1 MKTKTS
7 RLFVLTCLLLMV
19 CSPAIAQTIRGTVAS
34 KNSKEAISGAFVS
47 VFKGDSLLSMC
58 QTDEKGKFS
67 FGISPK
73 GTYTLVASSL
83 GYKDYEH
90 RLTADSLSQPVRIYL
105 EENPIALDEVT
116 VSGDRSQIVKRTA
129 NGQIFYL
136 SEEAKKR
143 RNPFQALQEIPTLI
157 SDEANSTVKMLD
169 GNVPLILI
177 DGHRMNSGINPINP
191 SEIESVEVIDVVPA
205 RYLQDGYTGIV
216 NIKLKRA
223 KEPYFW
229 TEVATRHDFPLYKG
243 LGVYYFEVGNQ
254 KYSLY
259 GRTAY
264 DYTYNEDEESHTE
277 RNNTTYSQAFDS
289 HNRTH
294 GHSWLGELLLK
305 WAVTPK
311 DYLAAQ
317 LYFTYNKSTDKG
329 SGNGEYTEAEAMPYS
344 FSSREIDKG
353 KVFTSS
359 LYYEH
364 AFAENN
370 KLEMQVSYNYNRN
383 DFNSER
389 TEQYGEALQ
398 TPVSIFQNTRHS
410 GNMDIDYAKDY
421 ESGTSFSLGSHTS
434 GQFDQINQ
442 VSTGYPVFNHH
453 KLNEYLFGSYGG
465 KAGKF
470 YYMASA
476 GLELIWLKAGD
487 ANNHYVRPRAA
498 VSATWDA
505 NDHNSLQLSYTLTNE
520 APDIAS
526 LNPYDTSTDSLVVSS
541 GNPYLTP
548 EASHSVKLSYTFN
561 QGGFYMNPYVRYT
574 RISDV
579 IEADGFTENGI
590 YHSTYNNLGHFSQM
604 NYGMNLSYRFKGGRI
619 GVSGGWREYYYQN
632 QSARGAFFANF
643 DFSAKVKKFSFYS
656 YMTYMNRAIHEVSF
670 TRYYRPTM
678 LCVQVNYN
686 FTPDFYIACCLQDAV
701 GRLRTRTQ
709 MDDGT
714 YHSIVNERFKDRCL
728 RPWVLIRYTF
738 RKNPHRK
745 IKLGNFFI
753 NNEEKGINIKK

>member
-1 MKTKTS
+1 MKTS
-7 RLFVLTCLLLMV
+7 RLFVLTCFLLMA

-34 KNSKEAISGAFVS
+34 KESQKAISGAFVS
-47 VFKGDSLLSMC
+47 VFKEDSLLSMC

-143 RNPFQALQEIPTLI
+143 RNPFQALKEIPTLI

-169 GNVPLILI
+169 GNAPLILI

-205 RYLQDGYTGIV
+205 RYLQEGYTGIV

-264 DYTYNEDEESHTE
+264 NYTYNEDEESNTE
-277 RNNTTYSQAFDS
+277 RSNTTYSQAFDS

-344 FSSREIDKG
+344 FSSREINKG

-410 GNMDIDYAKDY
+410 GNVDIDYARDY
-421 ESGTSFSLGSHTS
+421 ESGASFSLGSHTS
-434 GQFDQINQ
+434 GRFDQIDQ
-442 VSTGYPVFNHH
+442 VSTGYPVFNHRM
-453 KLNEYLFGSYGG
+453 LILQSY
-465 KAGKF
+465 A
-470 YYMASA
+470 
-476 GLELIWLKAGD
+476 L
-487 ANNHYVRPRAA
+487 
-498 VSATWDA
+498 
-505 NDHNSLQLSYTLTNE
+505 LSKILC
-520 APDIAS
+520 I
-526 LNPYDTSTDSLVVSS
+526 
-541 GNPYLTP
+541 
-548 EASHSVKLSYTFN
+548 
-561 QGGFYMNPYVRYT
+561 
-574 RISDV
+574 
-579 IEADGFTENGI
+579 
-590 YHSTYNNLGHFSQM
+590 
-604 NYGMNLSYRFKGGRI
+604 
-619 GVSGGWREYYYQN
+619 
-632 QSARGAFFANF
+632 FA
-643 DFSAKVKKFSFYS
+643 
-656 YMTYMNRAIHEVSF
+656 
-670 TRYYRPTM
+670 
-678 LCVQVNYN
+678 
-686 FTPDFYIACCLQDAV
+686 
-701 GRLRTRTQ
+701 
-709 MDDGT
+709 
-714 YHSIVNERFKDRCL
+714 
-728 RPWVLIRYTF
+728 
-738 RKNPHRK
+738 
-745 IKLGNFFI
+745 
-753 NNEEKGINIKK
+753 

>member
-1 MKTKTS
+1 MKGI
-7 RLFVLTCLLLMV
+7 RQLTCVCFLLV
-19 CSPAIAQTIRGTVAS
+19 VYGTVVAQTIHGTVSVKGS
-34 KNSKEAISGAFVS
+34 KGAVIGAFIS
-47 VFKGDSLLSMC
+47 VFKGDSLLLMC
-58 QTDEKGKFS
+58 QTNEQGKFS
-67 FGISPK
+67 FDLPGHGK
-73 GTYTLVASSL
+73 HTLVVSSL
-83 GYKDYEH
+83 GYKDCESDFMPEGQT
-90 RLTADSLSQPVRIYL
+90 RSIRIEL

-116 VSGDRSQIVKRTA
+116 VSGNRSHIVKRTA

-169 GNVPLILI
+169 GKSPLILI
-177 DGHRMNSGINPINP
+177 NGHRLNSGINPISP
-191 SEIESVEVIDVVPA
+191 SDIESVEVIDVVPA
-205 RYLQDGYTGIV
+205 RYLQEGYTGIV

-264 DYTYNEDEESHTE
+264 NYTYNEDKEGHTE
-277 RNNTTYSQAFDS
+277 RSNTTYTQTFDS

-305 WAVTPK
+305 WEMTPK

-317 LYFTYNKSTDKG
+317 FYLTYNKLTDKENG
-329 SGNGEYTEAEAMPYS
+329 SGTYTEEAAMPYG
-344 FSSREIDKG
+344 FTGQEINKG
-353 KVFTSS
+353 NVFTSS

-364 AFAENN
+364 AFAEDN
-370 KLEMQVSYNYNRN
+370 KLEMQASYNYNGN

-389 TEQYGEALQ
+389 TEQYGEVLQ
-398 TPVSIFQNTRHS
+398 TPVSIFRNTRHS
-410 GNMDIDYAKDY
+410 GNVDIDYARDY
-421 ESGTSFSLGSHTS
+421 KSGASFSLGSHTG

-442 VSTGYPVFNHH
+442 ISTGYPVFNHR

-465 KAGKF
+465 KTGKL

-487 ANNHYVRPRAA
+487 VNNHYIRPRAA
-498 VSATWDA
+498 VSATWDV

-526 LNPYDTSTDSLVVSS
+526 LNPYDISTDSLIVSS

-548 EASHSVKLSYTFN
+548 ESSHSAKFSYTLN
-561 QGGFYMNPYVRYT
+561 EGGFYLNPYVRYT

-590 YHSTYNNLGHFSQM
+590 YYSTYNNLGHFSQM
-604 NYGMNLSYRFKGGRI
+604 NYGLNLSYRFKGGRI
-619 GVSGGWREYYYQN
+619 GVSGGWRDYYYQG

-643 DFSAKVKKFSFYS
+643 DFSAKVKNFSFYS
-656 YMTYMNRAIHEVSF
+656 YMIYTNRAVHEVSV

-686 FTPDFYIACCLQDAV
+686 FTPDFYIACCLQDAA

-709 MDDGT
+709 MDNGT
-714 YHSIVNERFKDRCL
+714 YHSTVDERFKDRCL

-738 RKNPHRK
+738 RKNPHKK
-745 IKLGNFFI
+745 IKLGNNFI
-753 NNEEKGINIKK
+753 NSEEKDINIKK

>member
-1 MKTKTS
+1 MKTS
-7 RLFVLTCLLLMV
+7 RLFVLTCLLLMA
-19 CSPAIAQTIRGTVAS
+19 CSPAIAQAIRGTVAS

-67 FGISPK
+67 FSLPAK
-73 GTYTLVASSL
+73 EAYTLVASSL

-90 RLTADSLSQPVRIYL
+90 KLTADSLSQPVCIYL

-157 SDEANSTVKMLD
+157 SDEGRSTVTMLD
-169 GNVPLILI
+169 GKVPLILI

-216 NIKLKRA
+216 NIKLKKA

-243 LGVYYFEVGNQ
+243 FGVYYFEVGNQ

-259 GRTAY
+259 GRTSY
-264 DYTYNEDEESHTE
+264 SYTYNEDEESHTE
-277 RNNTTYSQAFDS
+277 RSNSTYSQAFDS
-289 HNRTH
+289 SSRTH

-329 SGNGEYTEAEAMPYS
+329 SGNGEYTEAKAMPYS

-410 GNMDIDYAKDY
+410 GNMDIDYARDY
-421 ESGTSFSLGSHTS
+421 DTGASFSLGSHTS
-434 GQFDQINQ
+434 GQFDRIDQ
-442 VSTGYPVFNHH
+442 VSTGYPVFNHR

-465 KAGKF
+465 KAGKL

-487 ANNHYVRPRAA
+487 VNNHYIRPRASA
-498 VSATWDA
+498 SATWDI
-505 NDHNSLQLSYTLTNE
+505 NDHNSLQLSYTLSNN

-526 LNPYDTSTDSLVVSS
+526 LNPYNTSTDSLVVSS

-548 EASHSVKLSYTFN
+548 ETSHSARLSYTFN
-561 QGGFYMNPYVRYT
+561 QGGLYLTPSVRYT
-574 RISDV
+574 RTNDL
-579 IEADGFTENGI
+579 IEADGYTENGI
-590 YHSTYNNLGHFSQM
+590 YHNTYSNLGHFSM
-604 NYGMNLSYRFKGGRI
+604 MTYALNLSYRFKGGRI
-619 GVSGGWREYYYQN
+619 GIYGGWRDYYYQN
-632 QSARGAFFANF
+632 QPARGAFFTNF
-643 DFSAKVKKFSFYS
+643 DFSAKVKKFSFYAYMS
-656 YMTYMNRAIHEVSF
+656 YINRNIYQVST

-678 LCVQVNYN
+678 ICAQVNYN
-686 FTPDFYIACCLQDAV
+686 FTPDFYIALCLQDAT
-701 GRLRTRTQ
+701 GRLRSRTETAN
-709 MDDGT
+709 GS
-714 YHSIVNERFKDRCL
+714 YHSVTHNRFMDRNL

-738 RKNPHRK
+738 RKNPQKK
-745 IKLGNFFI
+745 IKLGNLFI